1 MRVKGLSSEPH
12 VQFEYAVLWGFTSRS
27 RMRDAEALS
36 PGSMLVMLNLPR
48 ETVCLCRCRGGRG
61 AARTDSVLPTPRAL
75 LSHLVGTE
83 VLCFFVYGFFF
94 FFHLRHDYYCWKPVL
109 SGEDEFLFLRALQR
123 GLSHC
128 VRNRIPR
135 ADPRDRL
142 GARPKSLSRCS
153 LETVRPCSFKGFV
166 FAFPACF
173 WSLLV
178 LTVDA
183 HIIQSPKGT

>member
-1 MRVKGLSSEPH
+1 MS
-12 VQFEYAVLWGFTSRS
+12 VQVQ
-27 RMRDAEALS
+27 
-36 PGSMLVMLNLPR
+36 
-48 ETVCLCRCRGGRG
+48 RG
-61 AARTDSVLPTPRAL
+61 AGSCKNRLCASNALGTALPSCWDR
-75 LSHLVGTE
+75 SFM
-83 VLCFFVYGFFF
+83 FFRVWIF

-142 GARPKSLSRCS
+142 SPRPKSLSRCS